1 MSGRVGDDMSTMSTT
16 SASRV
21 GRKPVA
27 IPAGVDVKIHEKE
40 ITIKG
45 PKGQLTLP
53 VHPYLDVI
61 VEDGK
66 VTIKSSENLGY
77 CRGGTGKKLLNS
89 VPGTTRSEIN
99 NAV

>member
-1 MSGRVGDDMSTMSTT
+1 MSEASTT

-21 GRKPVA
+21 GRQPVT
-27 IPAGVDVKIHEKE
+27 IPAGVDVKVHERE
-40 ITIKG
+40 VTIKG

-66 VTIKSSENLGY
+66 VKIKQSENLGY
-77 CRGGTGKKLLNS
+77 CRGGTGKRLLNS
-89 VPGTTRSEIN
+89 VPGTARSGN
-99 NAV
+99 S